1 MENNNK
7 WTDKQVRLLKRDYG
21 TVPIAEI
28 EVMIGKSATAIRSKV
43 HYLRNRGF
51 TFDSTRR

>member
-1 MENNNK
+1 MEINNK

-28 EVMIGKSATAIRSKV
+28 EIMIGKSATAIRSKV

>member
-21 TVPIAEI
+21 TVRMAEL
-28 EVMIGKSATAIRSKV
+28 EFMIGKEASAIRSKV
-43 HYLRNRGF
+43 HYLRKRGF

>member
-28 EVMIGKSATAIRSKV
+28 EIMIGKSATAIRSKV

>member
-21 TVPIAEI
+21 TVRMAEL
-28 EVMIGKSATAIRSKV
+28 EVMTGKSASAIRSKV